1 MQKAFNIG
9 YNSIKGGRLMEQW
22 LEKFIELAQQYRA
35 LGTVIGL
42 SLPFIESFL
51 PFLPLFAFV
60 FANATAYG
68 LWYGF
73 LLSWVGTS
81 LGSYAVFL
89 VIRKYGHAKIF
100 TFLTKRKR
108 VEQLIHW
115 IERNGFAP
123 LFLFICFPFTPSALV
138 NLVAGL
144 SNMKKKHYLF
154 TLLAGKFVMIFTVS
168 YIGHDVQSLIDN
180 PIKTVIVLVL
190 ILLLW
195 FIGKRVEVRL
205 NQKVEQEFR
214 EIAQE
219 KKQLKIEQSNGE
231 AS

>member
-1 MQKAFNIG
+1 
-9 YNSIKGGRLMEQW
+9 MEQW
-22 LEKFIELAQQYRA
+22 LEKFIELAQQYRT
-35 LGTVIGL
+35 LGTMIGL
-42 SLPFIESFL
+42 LLPFVESFL

-89 VIRKYGHAKIF
+89 VIRKYGHARIF

-108 VEQLIHW
+108 IVQLIQW
-115 IERNGFAP
+115 VERNGFAP

-154 TLLAGKFVMIFTVS
+154 TLLAGKFVMILTVS
-168 YIGHDVQSLIDN
+168 YIGHDVKSLINN
-180 PIKTVIVLVL
+180 PVKTVVILIL

-195 FIGKRVEVRL
+195 LIGKQVEVRL
-205 NQKVEQEFR
+205 NRKVEQEFR
-214 EIAQE
+214 EIAKERQDM
-219 KKQLKIEQSNGE
+219 KVGQSKEE

>member
-1 MQKAFNIG
+1 
-9 YNSIKGGRLMEQW
+9 MEQW
-22 LEKFIELAQQYRA
+22 LEKFIELAQDYRV
-35 LGTVIGL
+35 LGTIIGL
-42 SLPFIESFL
+42 FLPFIESFL

-100 TFLTKRKR
+100 SFLTKRKR

-144 SNMKKKHYLF
+144 SNMKKKHYLL
-154 TLLAGKFVMIFTVS
+154 TLLAGKFVMILTVS
-168 YIGHDVQSLIDN
+168 YIGHDVGSLMNN
-180 PIKTVIVLVL
+180 PIKTGVIVALVI
-190 ILLLW
+190 ILWL
-195 FIGKRVEVRL
+195 IGKRVEVRL
-205 NQKVEQEFR
+205 NKKVEAEFR
-214 EIAQE
+214 EIAKDQRRTYG
-219 KKQLKIEQSNGE
+219 EQSREE
-231 AS
+231 AG

>member
-1 MQKAFNIG
+1 
-9 YNSIKGGRLMEQW
+9 MEQW
-22 LEKFIELAQQYRA
+22 LEKFIELAQEYRV
-35 LGTVIGL
+35 LGMAIGVF
-42 SLPFIESFL
+42 LPFIESFL

-73 LLSWVGTS
+73 LLSWIGTS
-81 LGSYAVFL
+81 LGSYGVFL
-89 VIRKYGHAKIF
+89 VIRKYGHAKVF

-144 SNMKKKHYLF
+144 SNMKKKHYFF

-168 YIGHDVQSLIDN
+168 YIGHDVQSLINN
-180 PIKTVIVLVL
+180 PVKTGFVLVL
-190 ILLLW
+190 VLLLW
-195 FIGKRVEVRL
+195 FVGKRLEVRL
-205 NQKVEQEFR
+205 NQKVEEEFR
-214 EIAQE
+214 EIAAQQE
-219 KKQLKIEQSNGE
+219 IKEGQQNDE